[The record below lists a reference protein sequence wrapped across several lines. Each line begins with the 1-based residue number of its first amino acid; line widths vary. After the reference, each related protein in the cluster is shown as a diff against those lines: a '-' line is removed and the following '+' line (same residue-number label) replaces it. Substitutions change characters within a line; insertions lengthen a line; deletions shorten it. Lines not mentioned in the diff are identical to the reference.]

1 MNPKIISQ
9 SLAIVFLSFVFG
21 AANKYANPNSPK
33 WIGYYPVSS
42 ITDTAKIPEAAEE
55 GDPPYIS
62 VGEALDFFNRE
73 GVLFVDARDPWD
85 YEQGH
90 ITGAVNIPFESEDES
105 VLENFLSNTSKDQIM
120 VVYCNGAEC
129 DLSLYLG
136 RTLAYEGFGEV
147 HIFFGGWNDWILKE
161 LPAQLSA
168 GGGDSAAGDSEAG
181 Q

>member
-9 SLAIVFLSFVFG
+9 SLAIVFLALVFG

-42 ITDTAKIPEAAEE
+42 LTDTAKIPEAAEE

-73 GVLFVDARDPWD
+73 DVMFVDARDEWD

-90 ITGAVNIPFESEDES
+90 IAGAVNMPYESEDES
-105 VLENFLSNTSKDQIM
+105 ILEDFLSNTPKDQLMII
-120 VVYCNGAEC
+120 YCNGAEC

-136 RTLAYEGFGEV
+136 RTLAAEGFGAV
-147 HIFFGGWNDWILKE
+147 QIFFGGWSDWTLKD
-161 LPAQLSA
+161 LPTQ
-168 GGGDSAAGDSEAG
+168 GSAAGGAGENSEG
-181 Q
+181 